1 MFQKILLATDG
12 SKHAHR
18 AAEKAVELAL
28 QLGNVSVTL
37 FHVTPEIPSKN
48 KLIEANFNVQ
58 SLLEKDARLAIIKTE
73 FLFKNEKIP
82 YHLAVALGDPVEE
95 IVKKAETEG
104 YDLLIVGSRGLNK
117 LQEFVIGSVSKRVV
131 HMVKCPV
138 MIIK

>member
-12 SKHAHR
+12 SKHAYR
-18 AAEKAVELAL
+18 AAEKALELAL

-37 FHVTPEIPSKN
+37 FHVTPKISSKN
-48 KLIEANFNVQ
+48 SLIEADFDIL
-58 SLLEKDARLAIIKTE
+58 SLLKKEARLAIIKTE
-73 FLFKNEKIP
+73 LLFKQKNIP
-82 YHLAVALGDPVEE
+82 CNLAVGLGDPAEE
-95 IVKKAETEG
+95 IVHKAQTED
-104 YDLLIVGSRGLNK
+104 YDLLIVGSRGLNI

>member
-12 SKHAHR
+12 SKHAYR

-37 FHVTPEIPSKN
+37 FHVTPEISSKN
-48 KLIEANFNVQ
+48 SLIQADFDIL
-58 SLLEKDARLAIIKTE
+58 SLLKKEARLAIIKTE
-73 FLFKNEKIP
+73 LLFKQENIP
-82 YHLAVALGDPVEE
+82 CNLAVGLGDPAEE
-95 IVKKAETEG
+95 IVQKAQTED

-117 LQEFVIGSVSKRVV
+117 LQEFVIGSVSKQVV

>member
-12 SKHAHR
+12 SAHAYR

-37 FHVTPEIPSKN
+37 FHVTSEISSKN

-58 SLLEKDARLAIIKTE
+58 SLLENKARLAIVKTE
-73 FLFKNEKIP
+73 MLFKNEKIS
-82 YHLAVALGDPVEE
+82 YKVAVALGDPAEE
-95 IVKKAETEG
+95 IIKKADTEG
-104 YDLLIVGSRGLNK
+104 YDLLIVGSRGLNT
-117 LQEFVIGSVSKRVV
+117 LQEIVIGSVSKQTARG
-131 HMVKCPV
+131 VKCPV